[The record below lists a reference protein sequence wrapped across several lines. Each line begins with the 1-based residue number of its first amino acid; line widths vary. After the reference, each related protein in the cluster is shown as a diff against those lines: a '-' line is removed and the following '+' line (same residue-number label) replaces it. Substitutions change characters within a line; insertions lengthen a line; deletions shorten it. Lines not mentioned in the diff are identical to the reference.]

1 MSPSLMSRATSGVVA
16 LAASVTPDQFDR
28 PTPCPEWTVRDLV
41 NHLTL
46 WSGVVAERVARKL
59 PAPADGS
66 EDEAI
71 DFAAQWPAR
80 FVDGATRAAE
90 AWDEPGALEGETSMM
105 SGPRPARFFHD
116 MLLAELVLHGWD
128 LATATGLPFDV
139 DPEVAAVAR
148 DSTAAMAEQG
158 REYGVFGP
166 EVPVPAD
173 APALSQALGV
183 SGRDPEFRP

>member
-1 MSPSLMSRATSGVVA
+1 MSKSLMSRATDSVVA
-16 LAASVTPDQFDR
+16 LAAAVTPDQFDR

-59 PAPADGS
+59 PAPTDGS
-66 EDEAI
+66 EDESI
-71 DFAAQWPAR
+71 DFAGQWPAR
-80 FVDGATRAAE
+80 FVDGATRAAR
-90 AWDEPGALEGETSMM
+90 AWDEPGALDGETSMM
-105 SGPRPARFFHD
+105 SSPRPATFFHD

-128 LATATGLPFDV
+128 LATATGQPFVV
-139 DPEVAAVAR
+139 DDDVAARAR

-166 EVPVPAD
+166 EVPTAPD
-173 APALSQALGV
+173 ASPLAQALGI
-183 SGRDPEFRP
+183 SGRDPGTNH